1 MKPKGPLVKCIGR
14 AIASIA
20 KSTLTTEMD
29 NLQIHLHQEER
40 EGLREQVS
48 EAIVEFC
55 TIYTV

>member
-1 MKPKGPLVKCIGR
+1 MGR
-14 AIASIA
+14 TLASIA

-29 NLQIHLHQEER
+29 NLQIDLHQEEK

-48 EAIVEFC
+48 EASVEFC